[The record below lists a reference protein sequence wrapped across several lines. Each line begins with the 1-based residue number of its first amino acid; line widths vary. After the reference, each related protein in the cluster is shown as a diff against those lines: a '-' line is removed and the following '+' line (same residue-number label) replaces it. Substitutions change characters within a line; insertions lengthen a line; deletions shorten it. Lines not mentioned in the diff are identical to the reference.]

1 MLGAAG
7 EAGRISD
14 RAQRCS
20 TTIHIATNTTFA
32 AIDDIATARQHGSAA
47 PPLPP
52 HHRRQTATPPAPER
66 RTGGS
71 RRSRSGQVVL
81 GRAISLAGSSIPAAQ
96 NRSERYRQGH
106 AARSVERGS
115 IGLDPVAEQHH
126 LIFTKKKFAAARDR
140 AAPLAREDKRPTRLT
155 GGALPRQAMSTGP
168 LSMYCFH
175 RWRGRSTGQ
184 TIPLAEVAPNG

>member
-1 MLGAAG
+1 MLLGAAG

-71 RRSRSGQVVL
+71 RRSRSGRVVL

-155 GGALPRQAMSTGP
+155 GPCGAIGE
-168 LSMYCFH
+168 
-175 RWRGRSTGQ
+175 RGS
-184 TIPLAEVAPNG
+184 INAPVADQHT

>member
-1 MLGAAG
+1 MLLGAAG

-71 RRSRSGQVVL
+71 RRSRSRQVDFGRVGL
-81 GRAISLAGSSIPAAQ
+81 GRAISRAGSSIPAAQ

-126 LIFTKKKFAAARDR
+126 LIFTKKNSPPPAIAPRLSRARISD
-140 AAPLAREDKRPTRLT
+140 P
-155 GGALPRQAMSTGP
+155 
-168 LSMYCFH
+168 
-175 RWRGRSTGQ
+175 
-184 TIPLAEVAPNG
+184 

>member
-1 MLGAAG
+1 MLLGAAV

-20 TTIHIATNTTFA
+20 TTLHVATNTTSA

-52 HHRRQTATPPAPER
+52 HHRRQAATSRAPER

-71 RRSRSGQVVL
+71 RRSRSGQVGL
-81 GRAISLAGSSIPAAQ
+81 GKSISRRLIDPCGAESKRARPAGPCGAIGRA
-96 NRSERYRQGH
+96 
-106 AARSVERGS
+106 RGS

-126 LIFTKKKFAAARDR
+126 LISRKRNSPPPAI
-140 AAPLAREDKRPTRLT
+140 APLISRARE
-155 GGALPRQAMSTGP
+155 
-168 LSMYCFH
+168 
-175 RWRGRSTGQ
+175 
-184 TIPLAEVAPNG
+184 